1 MANTICPSCKQAFD
15 PDEGSYTEDGL
26 ICGDCQDQRV
36 LDGNHEMAPGG
47 GEQVEGSFLGGL
59 AAGFFGGC
67 IGYLLVS
74 MLAKGEQTKKGAKFG
89 FFAGLAFSFLA
100 RALAEL

>member
-1 MANTICPSCKQAFD
+1 MASLCPTCKQPFD

-36 LDGNHEMAPGG
+36 LDGGEGAPEGGEYVQGSFGG
-47 GEQVEGSFLGGL
+47 GF

-67 IGYLLVS
+67 IGYLLVN
-74 MLAKGEQTKKGAKFG
+74 MLAKGEQTKKGARIG
-89 FFAGLAFSFLA
+89 FFSGIAVGFLM

>member
-36 LDGNHEMAPGG
+36 LDGTHEMS
-47 GEQVEGSFLGGL
+47 EVVEGTFLGGFL
-59 AAGFFGGC
+59 AGFFGGC
-67 IGYLLVS
+67 IGLIIVRAV
-74 MLAKGEQTKKGAKFG
+74 AKGEKTKQGALVG
-89 FFAGLAFSFLA
+89 FASGAVLGIVMNLLSSL
-100 RALAEL
+100 